1 LSAVGVSSQ
10 PLTVDQPSA
19 REKSLPDID
28 LLKNLEL
35 YRTCSLWAIRIKAV
49 RGNASIGQTAVAGE
63 VIYVVYGAIAAA
75 LFFDFVN
82 GFHDAANSIAT
93 VVGTRVLRPLQA
105 VSIAATANFI
115 GPFIFGTA
123 VAATVGKGIIT
134 PEFSTLYVI
143 FAGLIGAIVWDL
155 ITWWF
160 GLPSSSS
167 HALIGGLVGSALIAG
182 GLEGIVFS
190 GIEKVLTFMVVS
202 PAIGFVIAAGF
213 TVAIMLAFRRTPSA
227 KVNRAFGKLQVVS
240 SAFFSLTHGANDGQ
254 KTMGVI
260 TALLIAG
267 GLLDAKEFTVPLWVI
282 LSAAA
287 AIALGTFFGG
297 WRIVKT
303 MAFRLTNLKPFQ
315 GFAAETGGGAILTSM
330 AWLGIPVS
338 TTHAISGAI
347 MGTGSTKRLSAVRWG
362 LGKRI
367 VYAWII
373 TIPASAGIAAG
384 VLLLMNAIGL
394 R

>member
-1 LSAVGVSSQ
+1 MTQEG
-10 PLTVDQPSA
+10 
-19 REKSLPDID
+19 
-28 LLKNLEL
+28 LE
-35 YRTCSLWAIRIKAV
+35 I
-49 RGNASIGQTAVAGE
+49 
-63 VIYVVYGAIAAA
+63 VVYGAIAAA

-93 VVGTRVLRPLQA
+93 VVGTRVLRPLYA
-105 VSIAATANFI
+105 VTLAAGANFT

-123 VAATVGKGIIT
+123 VAATVGKGIIV
-134 PEFSTLYVI
+134 PEFSTVYVI
-143 FAGLIGAIVWDL
+143 LAGLVGAIAWNL

-167 HALIGGLVGSALIAG
+167 HALIGGLVGSALMVAG
-182 GLEGIVFS
+182 PVALVYD
-190 GIEKVLTFMVVS
+190 GIERVLVFMVVS
-202 PAIGFVIAAGF
+202 PAVGFVIAAAF
-213 TVAIMLAFRRTPSA
+213 TLAIMYFLRSHTST
-227 KVNRAFGKLQVVS
+227 KVNRVFGRLQIVS

-254 KTMGVI
+254 KTMGII

-267 GLLDAKEFTVPLWVI
+267 GMLDSDQFAVPVWVI
-282 LSAAA
+282 VSAAA
-287 AIALGTFFGG
+287 AIAAGTFFGG

-303 MAFRLTNLKPFQ
+303 MAFRLTSLKPYQ
-315 GFAAETGGGAILTSM
+315 GFCAETGGGVILTSM

-347 MGTGSTKRLSAVRWG
+347 MGAGSTRRLSAVRWG

-373 TIPASAGIAAG
+373 TIPASAALAA
-384 VLLLMNAIGL
+384 VCLLIIRMLVG
-394 R
+394 